1 MDYRESGQVS
11 DQVKWLQMIMVA
23 EPPLSAEAVQD
34 ILMNIGAVSVT
45 MVDNQDQ
52 PIFEPDVGTTPL
64 WSDTKIIGLF
74 KAEEIETAEVDEILT
89 HVFSGKPPAYQWEIL
104 EDQDWTR
111 AWLKDFKPMQFGRH
125 IWICPTSYE
134 PPQPE
139 ALNIMLDPGLAFG
152 TGTHP
157 TTRLCLE
164 WLDEYA
170 AGNDIA
176 TCLNGQYILDYG
188 CGSGI
193 LGVGAA
199 MMGAARVVGIDIDP
213 QAIVATK
220 DNAQANNVV
229 MEAYLPDEIPP
240 KEADILLA
248 NILAGPLAELSGE
261 FYTHLKVGGALV
273 MSGILAEQ
281 AEDLKT
287 HYDTAGFDISSVAY
301 HDGWARVVARKI

>member
-1 MDYRESGQVS
+1 MSEP
-11 DQVKWLQMIMVA
+11 VKWLQMVMVA
-23 EPPLSAEAVQD
+23 QPPLSADAIQD

-74 KAEEIETAEVDEILT
+74 KAEEIDTADVDDMLQ
-89 HVFSGKPPAYQWEIL
+89 HVFSNNPPPYQWEIL
-104 EDQDWTR
+104 DDQDWTR

-170 AGNDIA
+170 ANKDIDA
-176 TCLNGQYILDYG
+176 CLSNQYVLDYG

-193 LGVGAA
+193 LGVAAA
-199 MMGAARVVGIDIDP
+199 MMGAQRVVGVDIDP
-213 QAIVATK
+213 QAIIATN
-220 DNAQANNVV
+220 DNATANKVV
-229 MEAYLPDEIPP
+229 MEAYLPDATPVE
-240 KEADILLA
+240 EADIILA

-261 FYTHLKVGGALV
+261 FHSHLKVGGTLV

-281 AEDLKT
+281 VESLKE
-287 HYDTAGFDISSVAY
+287 HYSSVGFNVETLAC
-301 HDGWARVVARKI
+301 HDGWARVVAVKL